1 MTGRRLFLDCDGV
14 LADFDAGFDERF
26 GMKPRAFEA
35 KHGAATFWHR
45 IRKADPPFYLMLPLK
60 ADARA
65 LYDAVAHLAPTIL
78 TGAPI
83 GDWAE
88 PQKRAWAGVHF
99 PDVPVIVCLARDKRD
114 HCRPGDVLVDDQEK
128 HRDPWEER
136 GGVFIHHTSA
146 AASVPRILET
156 FGTL

>member
-1 MTGRRLFLDCDGV
+1 VRDRGLFLDCDGV
-14 LADFDAGFDERF
+14 LADFDAGFEERF

-35 KHGAATFWHR
+35 KHGAASFWHR

-60 ADARA
+60 ADARE
-65 LYDAVAHLAPTIL
+65 LHDAVAHLAPTIL

-114 HCRPGDVLVDDQEK
+114 HCLPGDVLVDDQEK
-128 HRDPWEER
+128 HRDAWEER
-136 GGVFIHHTSA
+136 GGVFIHHTSS
-146 AASVPRILET
+146 AASVPRVLEV
-156 FGTL
+156 FGPR